1 MFCKTMKR
9 YCLFVLLLVLV
20 ANCLQAAKQISPEEE
35 WAAKTFANPPI
46 CRDSQK
52 DPSSLSAMRLK
63 IVERYVAYVKRY
75 NRLIERLKDIRKKG
89 GKVSVNSNAVK
100 LVAEIGKSKWW
111 KDLESAQPFKVKEAC
126 KMFDKSFDQASCSV
140 CRLEEIFDDRS
151 TKDDNV
157 ADKEMIDAITGLP
170 VGAHIVSS
178 NDDFHFYQMP
188 DGSLKC
194 VPRIKNAKERPIIGG
209 VAPVPGTT
217 IVTVSPTTGE
227 IIQFKYP
234 DFETFRERKEYFKL
248 RQLENKFKQLEEQHR

>member
-1 MFCKTMKR
+1 MKR
-9 YCLFVLLLVLV
+9 YFPYVLLVVLV
-20 ANCLQAAKQISPEEE
+20 ANCLQAAKQLSPEEE
-35 WAAKTFANPPI
+35 WATKTFANPPI
-46 CRDSQK
+46 CRNSLK

-63 IVERYVAYVKRY
+63 IVERYAAYVEKY
-75 NRLIERLKDIRKKG
+75 NRLIKRLKDIRKKG
-89 GKVSVNSNAVK
+89 GKVSVNSTDPHDAVK
-100 LVAEIGKSKWW
+100 LVVEIGKSKCW

-126 KMFDKSFDQASCSV
+126 KMFDQSFDQASCSV
-140 CRLEEIFDDRS
+140 CRLEENFEDRS
-151 TKDDNV
+151 TKNDNI

-170 VGAHIVSS
+170 VGACIVSS

-227 IIQFKYP
+227 MIKFKYP
-234 DFETFRERKEYFKL
+234 DFETFRERKEFFKL
-248 RQLENKFKQLEEQHR
+248 RQLENKFKQLEEQRR